1 MGPLERYER
10 QSMGLNANNEEGM
23 VNESYYTEGNLAPA
37 VEGALRQN
45 NKLYN
50 EVKSGTWSQTFD
62 TGNLIY
68 TVGAQDGNRYVQ
80 YDQKNVE
87 QVREKCK
94 MMREFYR
101 EHGTDNPFFAGTF
114 HAMDL
119 PKCFAHEISSKWF
132 NNRPWE
138 LIKQDKQDKILF
150 YAIVNEYYSDFV
162 CHPSGKIPLPY
173 NPAIPVK

>member
-1 MGPLERYER
+1 ME
-10 QSMGLNANNEEGM
+10 LNLNNEEGK
-23 VNESYYTEGNLAPA
+23 VNEDYYMQGNLSPA
-37 VEGALRQN
+37 VEGALRKN

-50 EVKSGTWSQTFD
+50 EVKSGTWSQTFQTPNID
-62 TGNLIY
+62 Y
-68 TVGAQDGNRYVQ
+68 KVGAVDGVRYVQ

-87 QVREKCK
+87 QVRERCK
-94 MMREFYR
+94 QMREFYK
-101 EHGTDNPFFAGTF
+101 EHGTANPFFAGTF

-138 LIKQDKQDKILF
+138 LIKKDKQDKILF

-173 NPAIPVK
+173 NPSIPTK

>member
-1 MGPLERYER
+1 MEDDLKI
-10 QSMGLNANNEEGM
+10 NED
-23 VNESYYTEGNLAPA
+23 YYLKGNLEAG
-37 VEGALRQN
+37 VEGVLAKN
-45 NKLYN
+45 DKLFN
-50 EVKSGTWSQTFD
+50 EVKSGTWSQTF
-62 TGNLIY
+62 TTPNINY
-68 TVGAQDGNRYVQ
+68 KVGAIDGNRYVQ
-80 YDQKNVE
+80 YEQKNVE
-87 QVREKCK
+87 EVRNRCK
-94 MMREFYR
+94 SMREFYK

-138 LIKQDKQDKILF
+138 LIKRDKEDKILF

-173 NPAIPVK
+173 NPIIPTK

>member
-1 MGPLERYER
+1 METNDDEV
-10 QSMGLNANNEEGM
+10 Q
-23 VNESYYTEGNLAPA
+23 VNEDYFMQGNLASG
-37 VEGALRQN
+37 VEGALRKN
-45 NKLYN
+45 DKLYN

-62 TGNLIY
+62 TNNIKY
-68 TVGAQDGNRYVQ
+68 TVGAQDGVRYVQ

-87 QVREKCK
+87 SIREYCK
-94 MMREFYR
+94 ERREFYQAI
-101 EHGTDNPFFAGTF
+101 GTTDNPIFPGTF
-114 HAMDL
+114 EAMNL

-138 LIKQDKQDKILF
+138 LIKQEKADKILF

-173 NPAIPVK
+173 NPSIPTK

>member
-1 MGPLERYER
+1 MEDDLKI
-10 QSMGLNANNEEGM
+10 NED
-23 VNESYYTEGNLAPA
+23 YYLKGNLEAG
-37 VEGALRQN
+37 VEGVLQKN

-50 EVKSGTWSQTFD
+50 EVKSGTWSQTFS
-62 TGNLIY
+62 TPNLNY
-68 TVGAQDGNRYVQ
+68 KVGAIDGNRYVQ
-80 YDQKNVE
+80 YEQKNVE
-87 QVREKCK
+87 EVRERCK
-94 MMREFYR
+94 QMREFYK

-138 LIKQDKQDKILF
+138 LIKRDKEDKILF

-173 NPAIPVK
+173 NPAIPTK

>member
-1 MGPLERYER
+1 
-10 QSMGLNANNEEGM
+10 MGLNANNEEAE
-23 VNESYYTEGNLAPA
+23 VREDYYTKGNLAA
-37 VEGALRQN
+37 GVEGVLRKN
-45 NKLYN
+45 DKLYN

-62 TGNLIY
+62 TGNLKYKI
-68 TVGAQDGNRYVQ
+68 GAIDGERYVQ
-80 YDQKNVE
+80 YEQMNVE
-87 QVREKCK
+87 KVREKCRQ
-94 MMREFYR
+94 MRDFYK

-138 LIKQDKQDKILF
+138 LIKQDKADKILF

-162 CHPSGKIPLPY
+162 CHPTGKIPLPY
-173 NPAIPVK
+173 NPSIPTR

>member
-1 MGPLERYER
+1 ME
-10 QSMGLNANNEEGM
+10 NEELK
-23 VNESYYTEGNLAPA
+23 VDEDYYTQGNLSPA
-37 VEGALRQN
+37 VEGALRKN
-45 NKLYN
+45 NQLYN

-62 TGNLIY
+62 TPNMTY
-68 TVGAQDGNRYVQ
+68 KVGAVDGNRYVQ

-87 QVREKCK
+87 KIRQDCK
-94 MMREFYR
+94 NMREFYK

-114 HAMDL
+114 HAMNL

-138 LIKQDKQDKILF
+138 LIKRDKQDKILF

-173 NPAIPVK
+173 NPSIPTK